1 MNKPNF
7 LIIGAAKSG
16 TTSLYQYL
24 GQHPSIYLSPI
35 KETNFFATNFVEE
48 EPNFEELN
56 FTLKQARKLDFPIT
70 NLEAYQ
76 KLFDEVSPKQTAVG
90 EVSPLYMN
98 SFIAAKKIKSY
109 LPDAKLIVVL
119 RNPIDRAYSGYQMQ
133 LRQTDEDRSFASN
146 LDLDEIYIR
155 TGFYYD
161 QLKRF
166 FDIFDRNKIK
176 VLLFEDLKQN
186 TLTYIQEIF
195 EFLEV
200 DNTFIPD
207 MSMKFNQGGIPKNKS
222 LYDFLLY
229 SQTSM
234 TIRKGIKLFIPLQ
247 IRRKLGTK
255 LNDTLLSKSQPLTPE
270 VRETLKTIYLKDI
283 LKLEKLINK
292 ELQQWLN

>member
-16 TTSLYQYL
+16 TTSIYQYL

-35 KETNFFATNFVEE
+35 KETNFFATNFVDG
-48 EPNFEELN
+48 EPKLEELN
-56 FTLKQARKLDFPIT
+56 FTLEQARKSDFPIT

-98 SFIAAKKIKSY
+98 SFISAKKIKSH
-109 LPDAKLIVVL
+109 LPDAKLIVIL

-133 LRQTDEDRSFASN
+133 LRQTDEGRSFVSN

-166 FDIFDRNKIK
+166 FDTFDRNQIK
-176 VLLFEDLKQN
+176 VLLFEDFKQN
-186 TLTYIQEIF
+186 TLKYIQEIF
-195 EFLEV
+195 EFIEV

-222 LYDFLLY
+222 LYNFLLY
-229 SQTSM
+229 SEISM
-234 TIRKGIKLFIPLQ
+234 TIRKGIKLFMPLE
-247 IRRKLGTK
+247 IRRRLGTK
-255 LNDTLLSKSQPLTPE
+255 LNNSLLSKPQPLTPE
-270 VRETLKTIYLKDI
+270 VRETLKTIYQEDI

-292 ELQQWLN
+292 ELQQWLK